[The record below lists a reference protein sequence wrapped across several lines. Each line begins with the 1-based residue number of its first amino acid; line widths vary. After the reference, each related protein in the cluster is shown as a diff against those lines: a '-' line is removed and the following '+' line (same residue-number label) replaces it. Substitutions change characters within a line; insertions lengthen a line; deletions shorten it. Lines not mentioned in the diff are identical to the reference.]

1 MNTNNKVHSQGNV
14 PFSWEKKPGVS
25 KITPTKSCDTGDF
38 STKLPPPPCAF
49 QPPWPRPPLWRSSSR
64 RICRKQG
71 YDDPFDMAIKECT
84 KSLRKSK
91 ADFGFERKKKKKN
104 SMSNF
109 SCKKSCSVMEDSIII
124 C

>member
-1 MNTNNKVHSQGNV
+1 MSTNNKVHSKGNV

-25 KITPTKSCDTGDF
+25 KITPTKGCDSGDF

-49 QPPWPRPPLWRSSSR
+49 QLPRPPLWRSSSR
-64 RICRKQG
+64 RICRKQD

-84 KSLRKSK
+84 KSSRKGK
-91 ADFGFERKKKKKN
+91 DDFGFERKKKKN
-104 SMSNF
+104 SMSSF
-109 SCKKSCSVMEDSIII
+109 SCKKSCSVVENSIII